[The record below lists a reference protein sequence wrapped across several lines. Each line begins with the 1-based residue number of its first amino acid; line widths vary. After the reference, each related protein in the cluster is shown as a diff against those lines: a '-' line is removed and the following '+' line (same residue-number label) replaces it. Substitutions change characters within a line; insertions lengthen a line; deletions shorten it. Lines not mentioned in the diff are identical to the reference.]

1 MYNVDRVLR
10 LDDLQTDPESV
21 RTRLLSDL
29 EKVAKKLPNGLLT
42 RLVLDAVEFHNVN
55 LGKRGARQAARF
67 AAKDS
72 ARRSAQQKFEE
83 KWWQENRQF
92 Y

>member
-1 MYNVDRVLR
+1 MR
-10 LDDLQTDPESV
+10 LDHLQTDPESV
-21 RTRLLSDL
+21 RKRLLSDL

-55 LGKRGARQAARF
+55 LGKKGARQAARF

-83 KWWQENRQF
+83 KWWKENRRF

>member
-1 MYNVDRVLR
+1 MSH
-10 LDDLQTDPESV
+10 TDPESV
-21 RTRLLSDL
+21 RTALLSDL

-42 RLVLDAVEFHNVN
+42 RLVLDAKEFQDVN
-55 LGKRGARQAARF
+55 LGKKNARQASRF

-72 ARRSAQQKFEE
+72 ARRAAQKKWEE
-83 KWWQENRQF
+83 QWWQENRHL

>member
-1 MYNVDRVLR
+1 MAN
-10 LDDLQTDPESV
+10 DPKTV
-21 RTRLLSDL
+21 RDRLLSDL
-29 EKVAKKLPNGLLT
+29 NKLAEKLPNGLLT

-55 LGKRGARQAARF
+55 LGKKNARQASRF

-72 ARRSAQQKFEE
+72 ARRTAQRAFEE
-83 KWWQENRQF
+83 KWWKENRQF

>member
-1 MYNVDRVLR
+1 MTN
-10 LDDLQTDPESV
+10 DPKTV
-21 RTRLLSDL
+21 RKKLLSDL
-29 EKVAKKLPNGLLT
+29 VKIAEKMPNGLLT
-42 RLVLDAVEFHNVN
+42 RLVLDAAEFHAIN
-55 LGKRGARQAARF
+55 LGKKGARQAARF

-83 KWWQENRQF
+83 KWWQENRRF